1 MAIEHIGFG
10 IMGGLNQPL
19 AHAQFVSN
27 VVDYHMNF
35 QAAME
40 EPRFTDEQQL
50 ACKIVIESRV
60 TQATID
66 ALTKWGTCCRCIRT
80 THRRWAAARLFCTTA
95 RRVQLGASDPRAD
108 GAAIPEQP
116 DFSRVP
122 PRP

>member
-1 MAIEHIGFG
+1 MEKGDQHVGFG

-27 VVDYHMNF
+27 VVDYNMNI

-40 EPRFTDEQQL
+40 APRFTDRQQL

-60 TQATID
+60 GPETLD
-66 ALTKWGTCCRCIRT
+66 ALTKMGHVLQVHPVYTSQMGRGQAVLHNSAT
-80 THRRWAAARLFCTTA
+80 KLNYA
-95 RRVQLGASDPRAD
+95 ASDPRAD

-116 DFSRVP
+116 GIQ
-122 PRP
+122 